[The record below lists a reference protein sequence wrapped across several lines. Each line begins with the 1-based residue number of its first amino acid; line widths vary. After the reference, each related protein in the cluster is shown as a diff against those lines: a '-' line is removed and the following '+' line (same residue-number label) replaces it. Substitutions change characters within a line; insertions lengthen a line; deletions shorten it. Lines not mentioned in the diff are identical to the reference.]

1 MAKAKAQKTAPKHK
15 SFNARRIA
23 GQFSFRFSG
32 FTMDANDTPFHLTGI
47 GWFSLDGQG
56 NLTGAQTSSTTQ
68 IARQGG
74 VHKYSQYT
82 LNGTYAV
89 NANGTGTAIIDFT
102 TKTPGSV
109 PMQGYFDLMMAGSN
123 RFWFMSTKEI
133 LSDGSAADEVVSGEA
148 VKTS

>member
-1 MAKAKAQKTAPKHK
+1 MAKKQRPRKP
-15 SFNARRIA
+15 RRNINRSMREA
-23 GQFSFRFSG
+23 SLANFSFRFSG

-56 NLTGAQTSSTTQ
+56 NLTGFAQTSSTTQ

-123 RFWFMSTKEI
+123 RFWFTCQQRKSCRMAPLQMKW
-133 LSDGSAADEVVSGEA
+133 
-148 VKTS
+148 